1 MLNALEYLFRFKILI
16 WKGTWFRIAKSRCFF
31 PLHILQ
37 CLTSSGDGS
46 SVGGDGG
53 NSSGVSKV
61 SRALSHMFWPGAISQ
76 VQDVQ
81 YAIWGTSSK
90 AILVD
95 SSWH

>member
-53 NSSGVSKV
+53 NSSGVS
-61 SRALSHMFWPGAISQ
+61 RALVKDRLIM
-76 VQDVQ
+76 
-81 YAIWGTSSK
+81 SK
-90 AILVD
+90 IFI
-95 SSWH
+95 